1 MLVKASE
8 DQVMV
13 IPVKGEEADLILV
26 VMAIPLKG
34 EEADLIQVGVV
45 PLLFHQ
51 CLETTQK
58 YPKFMCK

>member
-1 MLVKASE
+1 MRKERQMLVKASE

-26 VMAIPLKG
+26 VMVIPVKG
-34 EEADLIQVGVV
+34 EGVV

-58 YPKFMCK
+58 YLKFMCK